1 MSPRAAALCAAAL
14 CAVSCSRSVTLVDP
28 EPSLE
33 RMLDQPRTDPFEES
47 DLFSD
52 GRAMRTPPTGTVPRE
67 RVLGPASLID
77 GREGGR
83 HVDRIPVPVTR
94 ALLEHGRERF
104 ETFCAA
110 CHGVLG
116 DGRSPVAEAMTLRS
130 PPSLHEPRLR
140 AAPPGQLFEV
150 ATRGYGLMPSYAPYL
165 PVASR
170 WAVVAYVRALQ
181 LSRSAPVA
189 SLPDDLRHALEGMG
203 P

>member
-1 MSPRAAALCAAAL
+1 VSPRAALCAAL
-14 CAVSCSRSVTLVDP
+14 CALSCSRSVTLVEP
-28 EPSLE
+28 ELSLE
-33 RMLDQPRTDPFEES
+33 RMLDQPRLDPFEES
-47 DLFSD
+47 HLFAD
-52 GRAMRTPPTGTVPRE
+52 GRAMRTPPAGTVPRE
-67 RVLGPASLID
+67 RVLGPAALIE
-77 GREGGR
+77 GKEGGR
-83 HVDRIPVPVTR
+83 YVDRIPVPVTR

-116 DGRSPVAEAMTLRS
+116 DGRSPVAEAMTLRR

-140 AAPPGQLFEV
+140 AAPSGELFAV
-150 ATRGYGLMPSYAPYL
+150 ASHGYGLMPSYAPYL

-181 LSRSAPVA
+181 LSQAAPVA
-189 SLPDDLRHALEGMG
+189 SLPDDLRRALSAVA